1 MYKTHKV
8 NITPIF
14 SLVSNLSRVITSPI
28 IILYP
33 WKPSRQQQHEKEQE
47 GKYQEE
53 EGIMIYVPNFFHVYY
68 FVLLFSNLLKTVR
81 FLES

>member
-14 SLVSNLSRVITSPI
+14 SLVSNLSRVITSSI

-47 GKYQEE
+47 DKYKEE
-53 EGIMIYVPNFFHVYY
+53 EGIMMYVPNFLPCIISY
-68 FVLLFSNLLKTVR
+68 FFFPSC
-81 FLES
+81 

>member
-53 EGIMIYVPNFFHVYY
+53 EGIMIYVPNFLPC
-68 FVLLFSNLLKTVR
+68 VLFRTAFFPSYCKL
-81 FLES
+81 